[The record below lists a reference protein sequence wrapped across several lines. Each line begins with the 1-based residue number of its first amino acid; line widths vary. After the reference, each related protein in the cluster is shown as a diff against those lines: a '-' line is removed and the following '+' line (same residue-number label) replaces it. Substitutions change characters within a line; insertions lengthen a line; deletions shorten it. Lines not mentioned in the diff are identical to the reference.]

1 MRSERFNLYEDRD
14 DVFLTT
20 YLWDGSPEL
29 SGAPRPLILICPGGG
44 YVYCSDREA
53 EPVALRFAA
62 MGYHAAV
69 LRYSVYGDRPEDF
82 ARLDSTDPVK
92 PQVLHPAQIR
102 ELGRA
107 MLLLR
112 ERAGEWNIDAER
124 IAICGFSA
132 GAHVCAM
139 YATLWHRPLICE
151 YLNASPERLRP
162 AAAILCYPVADF
174 VAQDAAEYAD
184 AGDRQVTDHM
194 KLAYLGTLNP
204 TREQLIEVSPARNV
218 CGMEPPIFLWAT
230 SADTMVPVRNSL
242 NLAGALSER
251 GVPFEL
257 HVFERGAHG
266 LCLADQ
272 ATANCPE
279 QIDPDAARWV
289 PLAEAWLRR
298 RFALNLPSPEQEA
311 G

>member
-1 MRSERFNLYEDRD
+1 MRSERFNLYENRS

-20 YLWDGSPEL
+20 YLWDDSPEL
-29 SGAPRPLILICPGGG
+29 TGAPRPLVLICPGGG
-44 YVYCSDREA
+44 YMNCSDREA

-69 LRYSVYGDRPEDF
+69 LRYSTYGDGAEDF
-82 ARLDSTDPVK
+82 ARLDGPDPVK
-92 PQVLHPAQIR
+92 PHVLHPAQVR

-107 MLLLR
+107 MLMLR
-112 ERAGEWNIDAER
+112 ERAGEWSIDAKR

-174 VAQDAAEYAD
+174 VAQDVADYAD
-184 AGDRQVTDHM
+184 ARDRQITDRM
-194 KLAYLGTLNP
+194 KLAYLGTVNP
-204 TREQLIEVSPARNV
+204 APERLIEVSPAWNV
-218 CGMEPPIFLWAT
+218 TGSEPPMFIWAT
-230 SADTMVPVRNSL
+230 SADATVPVCNSL
-242 NLAGALSER
+242 NLACALAER

-272 ATANCPE
+272 ASARCPE
-279 QIDPDAARWV
+279 QIDPDAAHWV
-289 PLAEAWLRR
+289 PLAEAWLRK
-298 RFALNLPSPEQEA
+298 RFALKLSKP
-311 G
+311 